1 MRILFLLAGS
11 ILTAAAQSPSVRIA
25 NLTRPASSDF
35 RIGDRFEI
43 AIAAAANQLVT
54 VRTTMYGRTDW
65 GPGIG
70 WTDLSGRWSTTG
82 AFEKSD
88 YGDWREIWTVGGKLA
103 DPVVHFSVTAPC
115 LPGGFGMISTMSRA
129 VSEACD
135 TPNGLQTFGTP
146 SDPDPFRTPDGRIVP
161 GRGRSNQTAEEYQA
175 EIMESRI
182 LGDVNIR
189 SRHTGDEAATVIAKI
204 IGANALTE
212 TETRN
217 VLTIIRAAFE
227 GSAPAIHP
235 SATLL
240 LLRNLSDATNDG
252 TLKRSI
258 AETAA
263 SLSR

>member
-35 RIGDRFEI
+35 RIGDRFEV
-43 AIAAAANQLVT
+43 AIVAAANQPVT

-65 GPGIG
+65 GPVVG

-115 LPGGFGMISTMSRA
+115 LPGGFGMMSTMSRA
-129 VSEACD
+129 VSETCD
-135 TPNGLQTFGTP
+135 TPNGQQTFGTP
-146 SDPDPFRTPDGRIVP
+146 SDPDPFRTPDGRLVP
-161 GRGRSNQTAEEYQA
+161 GRGRSKLTAEEYQA

-182 LGDVNIR
+182 LGDANIR
-189 SRHTGDEAATVIAKI
+189 SRHTGDEAATAIAKI
-204 IGANALTE
+204 IEANALTE

-217 VLTIIRAAFE
+217 VLTIVRAAFE
-227 GSAPAIHP
+227 GSRP
-235 SATLL
+235 SYPTESLR
-240 LLRNLSDATNDG
+240 LLRNLSDATNDD

-263 SLSR
+263 SLSH